1 MASQAGTLSGHE
13 HSRSRLDLPLHVDPS
28 VSAKPPGYQ
37 RSRSRLHH
45 AGSPHQRGVVRSS
58 YPEGFSRERV
68 LRCSGT
74 ARDVDSAGMVR
85 AEFSREVREQ
95 VKEHGGAWI
104 AGDARAL
111 GSVLRLACSAEHVWE
126 MTVVRLLAGK
136 WCPQCAR
143 YRHTILDMQKL
154 ARKWR
159 GQCLWNVYRGTLVHL
174 KWRCASGHEWMATPN
189 TILSGCWCP
198 ACRLGKG
205 SIEQCKAIARKRGGE
220 CLSTHYENK
229 DTRLLWRCEQGH
241 EWRATAGHVKLGSWC
256 PYCAG
261 NLATLE
267 DMHALARRF
276 GGRCLS
282 KRYVNAKTP
291 LRWQCAKGHT
301 FRKRPDY
308 VKQNSF
314 CPQCSLRQPGSIERM
329 QHAARQ
335 RGGQCLS
342 KQFVNTATKLRWVCA
357 KGHVWLATPAHV
369 LAGSWC
375 PRCASSAQW
384 TLPQMRA
391 LARDRGGV
399 CLSNRY
405 VKSRVRLRWRC
416 SQGHEF
422 EATPAAVMA
431 GRWCLPCK
439 RAQRANA

>member
-1 MASQAGTLSGHE
+1 
-13 HSRSRLDLPLHVDPS
+13 
-28 VSAKPPGYQ
+28 
-37 RSRSRLHH
+37 
-45 AGSPHQRGVVRSS
+45 
-58 YPEGFSRERV
+58 
-68 LRCSGT
+68 
-74 ARDVDSAGMVR
+74 
-85 AEFSREVREQ
+85 
-95 VKEHGGAWI
+95 
-104 AGDARAL
+104 
-111 GSVLRLACSAEHVWE
+111 
-126 MTVVRLLAGK
+126 
-136 WCPQCAR
+136 
-143 YRHTILDMQKL
+143 
-154 ARKWR
+154 
-159 GQCLWNVYRGTLVHL
+159 
-174 KWRCASGHEWMATPN
+174 MATPN

-399 CLSNRY
+399 CLSHRY

-439 RAQRANA
+439 PAQRANA